1 MKRYFQGCAVSK
13 YISITSLFTIFEE
26 TFDKSYYFEGE
37 SHDFWEFVCVLDGTL
52 GVTAGEDILILEKGQ
67 SVLHRPME
75 FHRLWSEGR
84 TEPHIFVISFAADAM
99 PLINEKQFQLTEE
112 NHNTIT
118 FLREMAAK
126 VFDREEETLVKS
138 VRTGRGVEAQ
148 IFINTAENLLLSVLN
163 GKKQKM
169 DYYESVSAD
178 NYRRIVR
185 TLEEHIKERLTQA
198 DIARL
203 CSMSEAS
210 LKKTFSKYTGI
221 GIMTY
226 FTQMKIRHAMEM
238 LESGTGINETAEC
251 LGFCDRNYF
260 STVFKRVT
268 GKSPASFL
276 RWPGP

>member
-1 MKRYFQGCAVSK
+1 
-13 YISITSLFTIFEE
+13 
-26 TFDKSYYFEGE
+26 
-37 SHDFWEFVCVLDGTL
+37 
-52 GVTAGEDILILEKGQ
+52 
-67 SVLHRPME
+67 
-75 FHRLWSEGR
+75 
-84 TEPHIFVISFAADAM
+84 
-99 PLINEKQFQLTEE
+99 
-112 NHNTIT
+112 
-118 FLREMAAK
+118 MAAK

>member
-148 IFINTAENLLLSVLN
+148 IFINTAENFLLSVLN

>member
-178 NYRRIVR
+178 NYRRIVH

>member
-1 MKRYFQGCAVSK
+1 MQ
-13 YISITSLFTIFEE
+13 
-26 TFDKSYYFEGE
+26 GE

-99 PLINEKQFQLTEE
+99 PQVKDKQFQLTEE
-112 NHNTIT
+112 NHKTISI
-118 FLREMAAK
+118 LRDTAAM
-126 VFDREEETLVKS
+126 VFDREEDTLVKS
-138 VRTGRGVEAQ
+138 VRTGREAEAQ

-169 DYYESVSAD
+169 DYYESISAD

-185 TLEEHIKERLTQA
+185 TLEEHIQERLTQA
-198 DIARL
+198 DIAGL

-238 LESGTGINETAEC
+238 LEDGIGINETSER

-268 GKSPASFL
+268 GRSPASFL
-276 RWPGP
+276 RESGQ

>member
-148 IFINTAENLLLSVLN
+148 IFINIAENLLLSVLN

>member
-118 FLREMAAK
+118 FLREMVAK

>member
-67 SVLHRPME
+67 SVLHRPMD

>member
-1 MKRYFQGCAVSK
+1 M
-13 YISITSLFTIFEE
+13 
-26 TFDKSYYFEGE
+26 
-37 SHDFWEFVCVLDGTL
+37 LDGTL

-138 VRTGRGVEAQ
+138 VRTGRGAEAQ

>member
-1 MKRYFQGCAVSK
+1 MKRYFQGCAVSE

>member
-84 TEPHIFVISFAADAM
+84 TEPHILVISFAADAM

-178 NYRRIVR
+178 NYRRIVH